1 MKLLFWSFLLILVST
16 TAAFSQDVI
25 YTTGGN
31 KLQAKVIEINTTDI
45 KYKDFNNLEGPTY
58 VITKMDVVLIQY
70 SNGVS
75 EVINNNPNSIT
86 PKGTDFVTYNSAK
99 SSEKTK
105 PAEKAKP
112 VEKAKPTEKTKP
124 EKKEF
129 NLYYLNNNMISINAL
144 ALANG
149 DVTLMYDRDI
159 LNNKLS
165 LSFLGGYNFN
175 SQMGGLN
182 AFIAGT
188 KDNAKKKYDA
198 GLGINFT
205 PRSTKRVQYFVGILG
220 KYMAYD
226 YQSIVD
232 TTNNQY
238 KYKQANAYQLA
249 IMVTNGWVFRVTPSF
264 NFKFFASVGAP
275 INSTRL
281 ETTDSE
287 GQKVD
292 FSNYPKIY
300 LGYCFGYRF

>member
-1 MKLLFWSFLLILVST
+1 MKGFFLSVLLILLCSSV
-16 TAAFSQDVI
+16 AYSQDVI
-25 YTTGGN
+25 YTTGGS
-31 KLQAKVIEINTTDI
+31 KLQAKVTEINSTDV

-58 VITKMDVVLIQY
+58 VITKKDVVLIQY
-70 SNGVS
+70 SNGVA

-86 PKGTDFVTYNSAK
+86 PKGTDFVTYNTAK
-99 SSEKTK
+99 PSEKNK
-105 PAEKAKP
+105 PVEKTKP

-175 SQMGGLN
+175 SRMAGLN

-198 GLGINFT
+198 GFGINYT
-205 PRSTKRVQYFVGILG
+205 PRSTKRVQYFVGVLG

-226 YQSIVD
+226 YQSVVD

-249 IMVTNGWVFRVTPSF
+249 IMVTNGWVFRVTPTF
-264 NFKFFASVGAP
+264 NFKFFASVGVP

-281 ETTDSE
+281 ETTDSD

-292 FSNYPKIY
+292 FSNYPKVY

>member
-1 MKLLFWSFLLILVST
+1 MRGFFLSVLLILLCSSV
-16 TAAFSQDVI
+16 AYSQDVI

-31 KLQAKVIEINTTDI
+31 KLQTKVTEINSTDI

-58 VITKMDVVLIQY
+58 VITKKDVVLIQY
-70 SNGVS
+70 SNGVA

-99 SSEKTK
+99 PSEKT
-105 PAEKAKP
+105 KP

-175 SQMGGLN
+175 SRMAGLN

-198 GLGINFT
+198 GFGINYT
-205 PRSTKRVQYFVGILG
+205 PRSTKRVQYFVGLLG
-220 KYMAYD
+220 KYMSYD
-226 YQSIVD
+226 YQSVVD
-232 TTNNQY
+232 TVNNQY

-249 IMVTNGWVFRVTPSF
+249 IMITNGWVFRVTPNF

-281 ETTDSE
+281 ETTDSD

-292 FSNYPKIY
+292 FSNYPKVY

>member
-1 MKLLFWSFLLILVST
+1 MRLLIFLFSLILFFVF
-16 TAAFSQDVI
+16 TAQSQDVI

-31 KLQAKVIEINTTDI
+31 KLQAKVTEINTNDV
-45 KYKDFNNLEGPTY
+45 KYKSSNNLEGPTY
-58 VITKMDVVLIQY
+58 VISKNDVVLIQY

-75 EVINNNPNSIT
+75 EVINSNPNSIT
-86 PKGTDFVTYNSAK
+86 PKLNDFKGYNTAK
-99 SSEKTK
+99 TESKTESIKKTK
-105 PAEKAKP
+105 S
-112 VEKAKPTEKTKP
+112 

-175 SQMGGLN
+175 SRMAGLN
-182 AFIAGT
+182 AFIAST
-188 KDNAKKKYDA
+188 KDNAKKKYDV
-198 GLGINFT
+198 GFGINFM
-205 PRSTKRVQYFVGILG
+205 PRNTRRVQYFVGLLG

-249 IMVTNGWVFRVTPSF
+249 IMVTNGWVFKVTPNF

-281 ETTDSE
+281 ETTDSD

>member
-1 MKLLFWSFLLILVST
+1 MKGFFLSVLLILLCSSV
-16 TAAFSQDVI
+16 AYSQDVI

-31 KLQAKVIEINTTDI
+31 KLQAKVTEINSTDI

-58 VITKMDVVLIQY
+58 VITKKDVVLIQY
-70 SNGVS
+70 SNGVA

-86 PKGTDFVTYNSAK
+86 PKGTDFVTYNTAK

-105 PAEKAKP
+105 PVEKNKP
-112 VEKAKPTEKTKP
+112 VEKAKPSEKTKP

-175 SQMGGLN
+175 SRMAGLN

-198 GLGINFT
+198 GFGINYT
-205 PRSTKRVQYFVGILG
+205 PRSTKRVQYFVGVLG

-226 YQSIVD
+226 YQSVVD

-249 IMVTNGWVFRVTPSF
+249 IMVTNGWVFRVTPTF
-264 NFKFFASVGAP
+264 NFKFFASVGVP

-281 ETTDSE
+281 ETTDSD

-292 FSNYPKIY
+292 FSNYPKVY

>member
-1 MKLLFWSFLLILVST
+1 MKLLFWSFLLIFVST
-16 TAAFSQDVI
+16 TAVFSQDVI

-31 KLQAKVIEINTTDI
+31 KLQAKVIEINTNDI

-70 SNGVS
+70 ANGVS
-75 EVINNNPNSIT
+75 EVINNNPNTIA

-99 SSEKTK
+99 PSEKTK
-105 PAEKAKP
+105 PVDKNQQIEKAKP
-112 VEKAKPTEKTKP
+112 IEKTKP
-124 EKKEF
+124 KKKEF

-175 SQMGGLN
+175 SQMAGLN
-182 AFIAGT
+182 RYIAAT
-188 KDNAKKKYDA
+188 KDNAKKMYDA
-198 GLGINFT
+198 GFGINYT
-205 PRSTKRVQYFVGILG
+205 PKCTRRVQYFVGILG
-220 KYMAYD
+220 KYMAYN

-238 KYKQANAYQLA
+238 KYKDANAYQLA
-249 IMVTNGWVFRVTPSF
+249 IMVTNGWVFRVTPTF

-281 ETTDSE
+281 ETSDSD
-287 GQKVD
+287 GNKVD

>member
-1 MKLLFWSFLLILVST
+1 MFSLILFFVF
-16 TAAFSQDVI
+16 TAQSQDVI

-31 KLQAKVIEINTTDI
+31 KLQAKVTEINTNDI
-45 KYKDFNNLEGPTY
+45 KYKSSNNLEGPTY
-58 VITKMDVVLIQY
+58 VISKNDVVLIQY
-70 SNGVS
+70 SNGIS
-75 EVINNNPNSIT
+75 EVINSNPNSIT
-86 PKGTDFVTYNSAK
+86 PKLNDFKEYNTAK
-99 SSEKTK
+99 TESKTESIKKTK
-105 PAEKAKP
+105 S
-112 VEKAKPTEKTKP
+112 

-144 ALANG
+144 ALANE

-175 SQMGGLN
+175 SRMAGLN
-182 AFIAGT
+182 AFIAST

-198 GLGINFT
+198 GFGINFM
-205 PRSTKRVQYFVGILG
+205 PRNTRRVQYFVGLLG

-238 KYKQANAYQLA
+238 KYKQASAYQLA
-249 IMVTNGWVFRVTPSF
+249 IMVTNGWVFKVTPNF

-281 ETTDSE
+281 ETTDSD

>member
-1 MKLLFWSFLLILVST
+1 MRLLIFLFSLILFFVF
-16 TAAFSQDVI
+16 TAQSQDVI

-31 KLQAKVIEINTTDI
+31 KLQAKVTEINTNDI
-45 KYKDFNNLEGPTY
+45 KYKSSNNLEGPTY
-58 VITKMDVVLIQY
+58 VISKNDVVLIQY
-70 SNGVS
+70 SNGIS
-75 EVINNNPNSIT
+75 EVINSNPNSIT
-86 PKGTDFVTYNSAK
+86 PKLNDFKEYNTAK
-99 SSEKTK
+99 TESKTESIKKTK
-105 PAEKAKP
+105 S
-112 VEKAKPTEKTKP
+112 

-144 ALANG
+144 ALANE

-175 SQMGGLN
+175 SRMAGLN
-182 AFIAGT
+182 AFIAST

-198 GLGINFT
+198 GFGINFM
-205 PRSTKRVQYFVGILG
+205 PRNTRRVQYFVGLLG

-238 KYKQANAYQLA
+238 KYKQASAYQLA
-249 IMVTNGWVFRVTPSF
+249 IMVTNGWVFKVTPNF

-281 ETTDSE
+281 ETTGSD